1 MRNDYLAKF
10 YHLESFAGA
19 GNSVKVHAPG
29 TVANMVCGF
38 DILGFAL
45 NDPCDVMEVTLID
58 GKQVIIH
65 PDEEYNLPTDPEKN
79 VAGAA
84 LLAMLELV
92 SEDIGFEVR

>member
-10 YHLESFAGA
+10 YHPESFAGA

-65 PDEEYNLPTDPEKN
+65 PDEEYNLPLIRKK
-79 VAGAA
+79 
-84 LLAMLELV
+84 MLQVQPCLQC
-92 SEDIGFEVR
+92 SNWFRRILDLK